1 MQHVTLNTVAMSAP
15 IAPSIVA
22 AFFGVIGTI
31 IHTKKVSLP
40 PFSNHNY
47 HHSETNHDQIN
58 IKKFLYQSN
67 LAQTYST
74 KQIIVVITKSVSHI
88 FCPIHYM

>member
-1 MQHVTLNTVAMSAP
+1 MSAP

-22 AFFGVIGTI
+22 AFFGVIGKI

-40 PFSNHNY
+40 PFSNYHY
-47 HHSETNHDQIN
+47 HHSQTDHDQIN
-58 IKKFLYQSN
+58 IKKLLNLSN

-74 KQIIVVITKSVSHI
+74 KQIIVVIT
-88 FCPIHYM
+88 